1 MPAKVKLNTHKESNN
16 PDSLQHIIRNI
27 QHTIKIY

>member
-1 MPAKVKLNTHKESNN
+1 MKLNNLKESNN
-16 PDSLQHIIRNI
+16 PDSLQYISHDI